1 MNEMPQPSLD
11 SELARVET
19 KVILLGR
26 AVEQ

>member
-11 SELARVET
+11 SELVRVET